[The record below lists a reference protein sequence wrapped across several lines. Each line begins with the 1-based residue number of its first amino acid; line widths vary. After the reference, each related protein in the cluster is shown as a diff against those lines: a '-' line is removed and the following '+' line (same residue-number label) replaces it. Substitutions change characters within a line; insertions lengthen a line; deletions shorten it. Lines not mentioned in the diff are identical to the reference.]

1 MDDLLAR
8 LGAGEPVFWRN
19 PECECGEYPADFTL
33 KDMLDAE
40 ARLARF
46 APLLAQLFDEA
57 AEQFGIIESRL
68 LDVPKL
74 ADRLCPGARILL
86 KADHDLPV
94 AGSVKARGGIYNVLC
109 FAESLCLK
117 NGLLQ
122 PGENYRKMAE
132 PAVRSL
138 FGRYTVSV
146 GSTGNLGL
154 SIGTIAAAL
163 GFRARVHMS
172 ADAKEWK
179 KQLLR
184 SRGVEVIEYGGDYST
199 AVAQGRREAEQD
211 PYSYFVDDENSPE
224 LFLGYAVA
232 AFRLRDQLRL
242 RGIVPAPDR
251 PLFVINYA
259 SCHDN
264 YTLYDQLIQTMKEN
278 RVADAYT
285 QAEALV
291 FFSEGV
297 PFIQEGEDF
306 MRSKYNE
313 TTGKYDGNSYISGDY
328 VNEMDYSLKIKNL
341 DTFEKVKELIAVRK
355 SESALR
361 LSSRSEISE
370 KLKDVS
376 FAGGVISFSVD
387 DVIVVHTVSAT
398 TFKLEGTYEIIYSNT
413 RDTYGTVSSEV
424 SLSTNES
431 ILLKKVS

>member
-1 MDDLLAR
+1 MENVLSR
-8 LGAGEPVFWRN
+8 LRAGEPVFWRN
-19 PECECGEYPADFTL
+19 PEYERGEYPAEFTL

-57 AEQFGIIESRL
+57 AEHFGIIESRL

-74 ADRLCPGARILL
+74 AAALCDGARILL

-117 NGLLQ
+117 NGSLQ
-122 PGENYRKMAE
+122 IGDNYRKMAE
-132 PAVRSL
+132 PEIRRL

-179 KQLLR
+179 KRLLR
-184 SRGVEVIEYGGDYST
+184 SRGVEVLEYGGDYST

-242 RGIVPAPDR
+242 RGIFPSPEQ
-251 PLFVINYA
+251 PLFVYLPCGVGGAPGGICFGLKMLFGKAVHCFFAEPVQSPCMTLGLVSGKHDGISVYDINLTNRTLADGLAVGRPSAFVGKIVRNLVSGCFTVKDESLAEYQRLIRATEGLKIEPSAAAGFAGPGMVLA
-259 SCHDN
+259 SDYLREHGL
-264 YTLYDQLIQTMKEN
+264 TPDQVLH
-278 RVADAYT
+278 
-285 QAEALV
+285 LLW
-291 FFSEGV
+291 
-297 PFIQEGEDF
+297 
-306 MRSKYNE
+306 
-313 TTGKYDGNSYISGDY
+313 TTGGRYLP
-328 VNEMDYSLKIKNL
+328 E
-341 DTFEKVKELIAVRK
+341 
-355 SESALR
+355 
-361 LSSRSEISE
+361 
-370 KLKDVS
+370 
-376 FAGGVISFSVD
+376 
-387 DVIVVHTVSAT
+387 
-398 TFKLEGTYEIIYSNT
+398 
-413 RDTYGTVSSEV
+413 
-424 SLSTNES
+424 
-431 ILLKKVS
+431 

>member
-1 MDDLLAR
+1 MEELLAR
-8 LGAGEPVFWRN
+8 LRAGEPVFWRN
-19 PECECGEYPADFTL
+19 PDCGRGDYPADFTL

-68 LDVPKL
+68 LDVPHL
-74 ADRLCPGARILL
+74 AERLCPGAAMLL

-117 NGLLQ
+117 HGLLQ
-122 PGENYRKMAE
+122 PGDNYRKLAE
-132 PAVRSL
+132 PEIREM

-184 SRGVEVIEYGGDYST
+184 SRGVEVIEYSGDYSA
-199 AVAQGRREAEQD
+199 AVAQGRRESEQD

-224 LFLGYAVA
+224 LFLGYSAA

-251 PLFVINYA
+251 PLFVYLPCGVGGAPGGICFGLKMLFGEA
-259 SCHDN
+259 VHCFFAEPVQSPCM
-264 YTLYDQLIQTMKEN
+264 TLGL
-278 RVADAYT
+278 
-285 QAEALV
+285 
-291 FFSEGV
+291 
-297 PFIQEGEDF
+297 
-306 MRSKYNE
+306 
-313 TTGKYDGNSYISGDY
+313 ISGKHDGISVY
-328 VNEMDYSLKIKNL
+328 DIGLTNRTLADGLAVGRPSAFVGKIVRNL
-341 DTFEKVKELIAVRK
+341 VSGCFTVRD
-355 SESALR
+355 ETLVEYQR
-361 LSSRSEISE
+361 LTRETE
-370 KLKDVS
+370 KLKIEPS
-376 FAGGVISFSVD
+376 AAAGFAGPGMVLASDHCREHGIDPKRVL
-387 DVIVVHTVSAT
+387 HLLWT
-398 TFKLEGTYEIIYSNT
+398 TGGRYLPE
-413 RDTYGTVSSEV
+413 
-424 SLSTNES
+424 
-431 ILLKKVS
+431 